1 MPQRTTTLRTAVLL
15 LALAGTA
22 WLLPAATA
30 AVGATAPLAGS
41 LLAGTS
47 GQPGDPDAG

>member
-1 MPQRTTTLRTAVLL
+1 MPQRRPKLRTAVLI

-22 WLLPAATA
+22 WLPPAATVAPGPA
-30 AVGATAPLAGS
+30 ATLAGD